1 MPTAYHRIAGT
12 SLERLA
18 ALSDGIFAV
27 VMTLLVLD
35 LHVPV
40 VEGLHSET
48 ALWHELGRL
57 APQLLSYLLSFL
69 TLGIFWVGQQT
80 QLNQLA
86 RSNRDLT
93 WIYLGFL
100 LAVSLMPFSTG
111 LLAEFITFRIAL
123 VLYWLNLL
131 LLGVLLFASR
141 RYAIRAGLLKDDVT
155 PEQLAAGERRI
166 VVYQAL
172 YAFCLLVG
180 MISTYAA
187 ITLLVLL
194 QLNSAVAPRI
204 RLLDRF

>member
-40 VEGLHSET
+40 VQGLHSEA

-111 LLAEFITFRIAL
+111 RLAEFITFRLAL
-123 VLYWLNLL
+123 GLYWLNLL
-131 LLGVLLFASR
+131 LLGVLLFC
-141 RYAIRAGLLKDDVT
+141 
-155 PEQLAAGERRI
+155 
-166 VVYQAL
+166 
-172 YAFCLLVG
+172 FCLLIG
-180 MISTYAA
+180 MISSYAA
-187 ITLLVLL
+187 IALLALL

-204 RLLDRF
+204 RPLDRF